1 MVKKGDCTMKSFE
14 IKLVTRENKK
24 NGTVESSF
32 KAELRITDEL
42 NFSEI
47 VEFVDN
53 IKGIWKKAMAAVRK
67 GSFMEM
73 EVIESTYDNWM
84 TDKPLVQKSFDW
96 WVSVPAENQDEE
108 GIYLKADE
116 RYTPVHRDMY
126 LTKDLLKDLA
136 FTLH

>member
-1 MVKKGDCTMKSFE
+1 MKSFE
-14 IKLVTRENKK
+14 IKLVTRKNKK

-32 KAELRITDEL
+32 GAELKITDEL

-47 VEFVDN
+47 VELIDD

-67 GSFMEM
+67 GNFMEI
-73 EVIESTYDNWM
+73 EVIKSAYDKM
-84 TDKPLVQKSFDW
+84 TNKELVQKSFGR
-96 WVSVPAENQDEE
+96 WVSVPVEDQDEE

-116 RYTPVHRDMY
+116 RYTAESRDMY
-126 LTKDLLKDLA
+126 LTKDLLKDLV